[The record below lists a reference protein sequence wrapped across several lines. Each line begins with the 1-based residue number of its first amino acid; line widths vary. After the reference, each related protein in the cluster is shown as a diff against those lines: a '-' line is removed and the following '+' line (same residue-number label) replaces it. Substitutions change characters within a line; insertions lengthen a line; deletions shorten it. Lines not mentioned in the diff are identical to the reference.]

1 MVTVDVV
8 MATRNRADL
17 TREAVRSVQAQT
29 VADWHL
35 WLVDDGSDDGSADLL
50 ELELAGDPR
59 VTLLRQEWRG
69 PETARQL
76 GLEAGSAPWVAL
88 LDSDDLWLPHK
99 LERQLAV
106 TRGADVVTCW
116 HAWLRPEGTTRVVRR
131 LRGGGRV
138 PPLWTD
144 NVSTPLVRRETL
156 TAAGGLGPQPG
167 LPSLTTC
174 AHIDLWIRLSAVARG
189 AVVPEVLVHCRDHAG
204 PRSSDPVSTL
214 SGARELDRVTHA
226 RRDILAA
233 WPRDHAELL
242 ARTGARF
249 VAAGARSEGY
259 ARFARALRVAPGAE
273 KVRLARRYARFLG
286 GSLWP
291 TGSVA

>member
-8 MATRNRADL
+8 VATRNRADL
-17 TREAVRSVQAQT
+17 TQEAVRSVQAQT
-29 VADWHL
+29 WADWHL
-35 WLVDDGSDDGSADLL
+35 WLVDDGSDDGSADVLSGA
-50 ELELAGDPR
+50 LAGDAR

-69 PETARQL
+69 PEAARQL

-88 LDSDDLWLPHK
+88 LDSDDLWLPRK

-106 TRGADVVTCW
+106 ADGADVVTCW
-116 HAWLRPEGTTRVVRR
+116 HSWLRPDGTTRVVRR
-131 LRGGGRV
+131 LHGSGRV

-144 NVSTPLVRRETL
+144 NVSTPLVRRQTL
-156 TAAGGLGPQPG
+156 AAAGGLGPQPG
-167 LPSLTTC
+167 LPGLTTC
-174 AHIDLWIRLSAVARG
+174 EHIDLWVRLSAVARA
-189 AVVPEVLVHCRDHAG
+189 AVVPEVLVHCRDHDG

-214 SGARELDRVTHA
+214 RAARELDSVTTA

-286 GSLWP
+286 GSLRP
-291 TGSVA
+291 TRGAA